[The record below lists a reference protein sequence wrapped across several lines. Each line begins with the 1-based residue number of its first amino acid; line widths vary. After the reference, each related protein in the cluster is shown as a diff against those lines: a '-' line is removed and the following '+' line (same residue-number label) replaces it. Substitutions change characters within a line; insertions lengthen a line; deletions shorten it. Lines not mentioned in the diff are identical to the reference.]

1 MITRSETRL
10 AGAMVLA
17 LAAAGPV
24 AAQEL
29 FDFRPVAPNVY
40 FAYAKPEFFP
50 ISANCNAVVVLLDD
64 GVLVVDTHSR
74 PSAAKILIAQIRK
87 VTSKPVRYVV
97 DTHFHSDH
105 YQGNEAYLSAWPAT
119 AEIISSELTKEAI
132 EHIGI
137 PRIKNEIATL
147 PKEIAAKRDSLAGAT
162 DSARRA
168 LSERIANDERY
179 LGELRA
185 MHVSLPTVTFDHSL
199 VIRRPATTVQ
209 ILWLGRGHTDG
220 DVVVYL
226 PKERIIATG
235 DLIHGGVPYMADGYP
250 YDWIRTLDAVA
261 QLDFDLA
268 LGGHGELLRGKEPF
282 DVWEGY
288 FKDLLAS
295 TADAYGAGASLE
307 EATKQ
312 VAPGLVERWESRFPT
327 GNRLERAVSGH
338 IAKAYHVVSGETD

>member
-1 MITRSETRL
+1 MARSVLSYL
-10 AGAMVLA
+10 AVGLA
-17 LAAAGPV
+17 LTPFSSA

-29 FDFRPVAPNVY
+29 FELRPVAPNVY

-74 PSAAKILIAQIRK
+74 PSAAKDLIALIRK

-105 YQGNEAYLSAWPAT
+105 YQGNEAYLSAWPSS

-147 PKEIAAKRDSLAGAT
+147 PKGIAARRDSLAAAS
-162 DSARRA
+162 DSLRSA
-168 LSERIANDERY
+168 LADRIRNDERY
-179 LGELRA
+179 LAELKA
-185 MHVSLPTVTFDHSL
+185 MHVTLPTVTFDHSL
-199 VIRRPATTVQ
+199 VIRRPSTTVQ

-226 PKERIIATG
+226 PKERVIATG
-235 DLIHGGVPYMADGYP
+235 DLIHGSTPYMADGYP
-250 YDWIRTLDAVA
+250 YDWIRTLEAVEK
-261 QLDFDLA
+261 LDFDLA
-268 LGGHGELLRGKEPF
+268 LGGHGDMLRGKEAF
-282 DVWEGY
+282 GVWEGY
-288 FKDLLAS
+288 FKDLMAA
-295 TADAYGAGASLE
+295 TADAFGAGATLD
-307 EATKQ
+307 EAKAQ
-312 VAPGLVERWESRFPT
+312 VAPGLVARWGSRFPA
-327 GNRLERAVSGH
+327 GRLERAVQGH
-338 IAKAYHVVSGETD
+338 ITKAYRVVIGDD